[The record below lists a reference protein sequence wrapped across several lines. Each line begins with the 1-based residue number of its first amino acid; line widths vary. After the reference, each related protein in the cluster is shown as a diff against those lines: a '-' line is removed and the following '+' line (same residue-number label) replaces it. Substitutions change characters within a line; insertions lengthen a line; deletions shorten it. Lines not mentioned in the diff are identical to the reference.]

1 VWISH
6 PNVASIASVEFDGRR
21 TMLKLYTRLASERG
35 QGTVEYVGLILLVS
49 LLMVGMVA
57 AMKGFNG
64 TQGTELAEVII
75 SKVKQA
81 VNAITFR

>member
-1 VWISH
+1 MHRLFARLQAAVL
-6 PNVASIASVEFDGRR
+6 RR
-21 TMLKLYTRLASERG
+21 LVPMAARLAGERG

-64 TQGTELAEVII
+64 SSGTELADVIVGKI
-75 SKVKQA
+75 KSA
-81 VNAITFR
+81 VNAVTFK

>member
-1 VWISH
+1 MHRLFISAQLH
-6 PNVASIASVEFDGRR
+6 GRR
-21 TMLKLYTRLASERG
+21 LGSRLAAERG

-64 TQGTELAEVII
+64 SSGTEIAEVII
-75 SKVKQA
+75 DKIKQA